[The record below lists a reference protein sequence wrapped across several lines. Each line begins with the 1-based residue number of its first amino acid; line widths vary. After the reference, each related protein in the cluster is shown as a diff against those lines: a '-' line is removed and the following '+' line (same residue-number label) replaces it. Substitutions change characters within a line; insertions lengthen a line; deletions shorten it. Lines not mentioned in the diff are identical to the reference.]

1 MTNTPVV
8 FKSTHRVQFS
18 ELDPYNHL
26 RTAEYPRYYVD
37 HRMDGLRD
45 RIGWDLQTLAQLPF
59 MVWVRRIEV
68 DFVRPALGDQEIT
81 ITSFVR
87 EFRGPDAHIECTML
101 DEGGKTVSRCLMIVA
116 CVDKQTKRSMDWPAE
131 ATALFFE
138 DRSQTEPR

>member
-1 MTNTPVV
+1 MTTPVI
-8 FKSTHRVQFS
+8 FKSTHRIKFS

-26 RTAEYPRYYVD
+26 HTAAYSGYYVD

-45 RIGWDLQTLAQLPF
+45 YIGWDLRTLAQLPF

-101 DEGGKTVSRCLMIVA
+101 DEGRKTVSRCLMIVA
-116 CVDKQTKRSMDWPAE
+116 CVDKQTNRSMDWPAD
-131 ATALFFE
+131 AIALFFQE
-138 DRSQTEPR
+138 GSAGAA